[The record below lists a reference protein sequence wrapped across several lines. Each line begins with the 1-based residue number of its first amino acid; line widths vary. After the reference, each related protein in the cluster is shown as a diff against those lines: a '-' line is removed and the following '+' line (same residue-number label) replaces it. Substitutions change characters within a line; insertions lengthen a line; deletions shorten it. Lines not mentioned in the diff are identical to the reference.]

1 MVGYG
6 MVVGDTGGGT
16 RLLPVLVSVK
26 IICPKPLLSIY
37 PTADHPH
44 NPTIT
49 KCCGVVHSSLIPSV
63 INHDIHFNF
72 VKEWLLP
79 RWLIFEFS
87 RKLWQNVNCDSQCQW
102 SNTIFIQSHGS
113 EFSRKFFKKF
123 EKENINLLTNII
135 KFTKKTWISL
145 SWAWTR
151 ITLIWF

>member
-1 MVGYG
+1 

-72 VKEWLLP
+72 VKE
-79 RWLIFEFS
+79 
-87 RKLWQNVNCDSQCQW
+87 
-102 SNTIFIQSHGS
+102 
-113 EFSRKFFKKF
+113 
-123 EKENINLLTNII
+123 
-135 KFTKKTWISL
+135 
-145 SWAWTR
+145 
-151 ITLIWF
+151 